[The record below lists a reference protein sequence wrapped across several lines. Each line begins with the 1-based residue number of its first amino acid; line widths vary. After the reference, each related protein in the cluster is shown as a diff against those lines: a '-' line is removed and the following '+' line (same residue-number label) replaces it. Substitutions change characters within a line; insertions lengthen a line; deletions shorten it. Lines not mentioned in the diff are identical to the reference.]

1 MKQKPNNRH
10 STKMHYLFDKL
21 NITISMHSVPPTD
34 HQSPAV
40 LAAAAGFHI
49 HIRQV
54 VEKSAAGLGVEVLV
68 AVEVGHIREECILV
82 LAVPVPAVV
91 DHIARTVVG
100 LEEERW
106 VGVRSYLERS
116 GFELEVER

>member
-1 MKQKPNNRH
+1 
-10 STKMHYLFDKL
+10 
-21 NITISMHSVPPTD
+21 MHSALPTD

-40 LAAAAGFHI
+40 LAAAAGFHN

-54 VEKSAAGLGVEVLV
+54 VEKSAAGQGVEVLV
-68 AVEVGHIREECILV
+68 AVGVGHILEECIPV
-82 LAVPVPAVV
+82 LAVLVPAVV

-100 LEEERW
+100 LEVERW
-106 VGVRSYLERS
+106 VDVRSCLERS